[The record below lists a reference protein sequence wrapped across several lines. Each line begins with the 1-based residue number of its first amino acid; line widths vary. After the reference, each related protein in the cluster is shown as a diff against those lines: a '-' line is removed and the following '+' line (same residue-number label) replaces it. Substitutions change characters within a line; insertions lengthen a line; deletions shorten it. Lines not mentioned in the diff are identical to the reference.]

1 MQPYSR
7 RPRSYQAGFTLVEL
21 MVGLTIGMFAALII
35 VQVISVFEAQRRS
48 TTGTAD
54 AQTNGG
60 IALYTIAHE
69 LQMAGYPLVPVNNS
83 PLFCTGLTIN
93 GTADATTPNRL
104 SPVAITDSVVGTGAN
119 ASASDAITIRYGDSL
134 MGGTAAQITAGLA
147 GTVVPVSSNFG
158 CVVNDISLIY
168 NGLNCSM
175 SKVNAVTGTPPA
187 ATTVQL
193 ADVTGAAV
201 NSNLACVGTWHEVT
215 YRVNAGNLE
224 RCDLAIAAAAGGNCN
239 PSLFPSTP
247 NPYFVTSVV
256 GIVNLQAQYGV
267 TAAANSIPPTPI
279 NVIQWVDA
287 SGATWGAPTVANRN
301 RIKAIRIAVVAQN
314 AKMEPSAVTSACS
327 STTAAQPTG
336 LCAWDATSALPTP
349 LVAPF
354 VASPAPTIDLS
365 ASNSQWLQYRYRV
378 FDTIVPLRNVIWAN
392 GTL

>member
-104 SPVAITDSVVGTGAN
+104 SPVVITNVVGTGAN

-224 RCDLAIAAAAGGNCN
+224 RCDLAIAAPAGGNCN

-267 TAAANSIPPTPI
+267 TAAANSTPPHPH
-279 NVIQWVDA
+279 QCHPMGGCQRRHMGRAYGRQSQPDQ
-287 SGATWGAPTVANRN
+287 SRSHRGRGAER
-301 RIKAIRIAVVAQN
+301 K
-314 AKMEPSAVTSACS
+314 
-327 STTAAQPTG
+327 
-336 LCAWDATSALPTP
+336 
-349 LVAPF
+349 
-354 VASPAPTIDLS
+354 
-365 ASNSQWLQYRYRV
+365 
-378 FDTIVPLRNVIWAN
+378 N
-392 GTL
+392 GTVRRDVGMQFHHCSATYRSVRMGRHLRPSDTPCRTVRRVSRADDRPEREQFAMAAIPLPGV